1 MNDGTAIGT
10 SIAAPATDELAA
22 PARSLW
28 QRSEAVILGV
38 GGIVLL
44 LIAWELLPRV
54 VTLSAGTK
62 LFFATPSQVAGT
74 LWRMFATGSI
84 WAPLGASA
92 SGFAVGLGLAIIIGL
107 PLGVLLGRSRLLTA
121 MFDPF
126 VTALN
131 ATPRLVFLPLI
142 MLWFGLGLW
151 STVVIVFVGALFPI
165 LINTYEGV
173 RNADKVLINVVRSF
187 GAKEW
192 DIARL
197 VVVPNALPYIIA
209 GLRLAIGRAVL
220 GVVVAE
226 IFGAEKGL
234 GVLMV
239 QAAARYQVDIVFA
252 GLIVFTA
259 LSLML
264 TGLVQLL
271 EQRLGRWR
279 PQHAG
284 GD

>member
-1 MNDGTAIGT
+1 MNDSTVIGT
-10 SIAAPATDELAA
+10 SIAAPPAEDLAA
-22 PARSLW
+22 PAKSLW

-38 GGIVLL
+38 GGIVML
-44 LIAWELLPRV
+44 LIAWELVPRIFS
-54 VTLSAGTK
+54 LSAGTK
-62 LFFATPSQVAGT
+62 LFFAPPSQVVGT
-74 LWRMFATGSI
+74 LWKMFATGSI

-92 SGFAVGLGLAIIIGL
+92 SGFTLGLGLAIIVGL
-107 PLGVLLGRSRLLTA
+107 PLGVLLGRSRVLTA

-226 IFGAEKGL
+226 FFGAEKGL
-234 GVLMV
+234 GVMMV
-239 QAAARYQVDIVFA
+239 QAAARYQVDVVFA
-252 GLIVFTA
+252 GLIVFTV
-259 LSLML
+259 LSLGM